1 MKKLLLILLTFIS
14 LNTFAQMQVKEGS
27 FKQIPN
33 AIMND
38 KYDHLDGNDLPMALI
53 KISTENIPEQERLRL
68 KFSGNLATQIT
79 KTPKTGQ
86 MWIYISAENA
96 TFINIMHPDYGTYK
110 YYLPEKLCD
119 FCTYEM
125 VLQYV
130 PIVREQTQE
139 PTKTQTAQN
148 NAVTFIADQENTI
161 IYIDDIAYNK
171 NLCVKA
177 FPIGSSHTWR
187 MECDLYHSENGT
199 VVITDGEPIIIE
211 RKLRKAYGFLNVKS
225 TLLSDVKIYINDN
238 EIGVTPYKSNKIK
251 SGIYKLKATKED
263 YKTIEQDVTISDGDT
278 TNIVLNMEVNY
289 ATITIA
295 ADSQSDIYIDEIYKG
310 KGTWT
315 GKLLEGNHIIESKKE
330 HHKTIVKNIQV
341 AAKDH
346 KTITLEPPT
355 FVYEN
360 ININTEPTGQINGYE
375 YVDLGLPSGTMW
387 ATSNVEMYGDLFYWG
402 IGNVKIASSKC
413 YHFDWDTF
421 NKKEYLKKIRK
432 TKRKKRISENNRYV
446 NIEGNPKYDIA
457 RSVQGRP
464 WRLPT
469 KIDFQELIDKCIWVW
484 MSQNDIYGYMVI
496 GPNLNSIFLPAAG
509 MGIGGPSGWGN
520 LEKYDINIKG
530 YYWTSVPT
538 LYGSY
543 ALYFDNVSKSVKHSD
558 DEFNIY
564 SYSVRPVFNNK
575 SKCENDTVNHKEI
588 VIITGKDGD
597 SIYIDNKYIGISP
610 VITFLPFG
618 SHKIKAIR
626 EDSTNEYVSNTV
638 SLKKR
643 ISNKS
648 GYIIKLEFKTKEK
661 QSKIIK
667 RTIVFGIFLIVVFI
681 VVFIIR
687 IKNKKDKI
695 PYIPSGTIN
704 GHEYVD
710 LGLPSGLKWATCNV
724 GANFPEEYG
733 DHFAWGE
740 TEIKD
745 EYTEENCSTYFVG
758 MIDISGNTKYDV
770 ALKKCGNIW
779 RIPTAVEIE
788 ELVKNCIWIW
798 TKRNGTNGYKVTGPN
813 GKSIFLPAAGR
824 RAKSWHYHAESS
836 GFYWSSTPNYN
847 YSTYNA
853 YNLFFNNCKCKIYNN
868 GSLDI
873 GRSIR
878 PVSN

>member
-14 LNTFAQMQVKEGS
+14 LTGSAQLQVKEGS
-27 FKQIPN
+27 FKHIPN

-38 KYDHLDGNDLPMALI
+38 KHEHLDGNDLPMALI
-53 KISTENIPEQERLRL
+53 KVSTENIPEQERLRL
-68 KFSGNLATQIT
+68 KFQGNLATQIT

-96 TFINIMHPDYGTYK
+96 TFINIMHPDYGTCK

-130 PIVREQTQE
+130 PIIKEHTQE
-139 PTKTQTAQN
+139 STKTTPN
-148 NAVTFIADQENTI
+148 NTVTFIADQENTI
-161 IYIDDIAYNK
+161 IYIDDVAYDN
-171 NLCVKA
+171 NLFVKA

-187 MECDLYHSENGT
+187 MECDLYHSESGT
-199 VVITDGEPIIIE
+199 IVITDGEPIIME

-225 TLLSDVKIYINDN
+225 ALLSDVKIYINDK
-238 EIGVTPYKSNKIK
+238 EIGVTPYKSNKIP

-263 YKTIEQDVTISDGDT
+263 YKTIEQDITISDGDT
-278 TNIVLNMEVNY
+278 TNIFLNMEVNY

-295 ADSQSDIYIDEIYKG
+295 ADSQSDIYIDDIYKG

-330 HHKTIVKNIQV
+330 YHKTIVKNIQV
-341 AAKDH
+341 IAKDH

-355 FVYEN
+355 PVYDN

-387 ATSNVEMYGDLFYWG
+387 ATSNVKMYGDLFYWG
-402 IGNVKIASSKC
+402 IGNVKIASNVC
-413 YHFDWDTF
+413 YHLDWDTF
-421 NKKEYLKKIRK
+421 NKKEHLKNIRK

-564 SYSVRPVFNNK
+564 SYSVRPVLDGK
-575 SKCENDTVNHKEI
+575 SKCKNDTVNYAKEI
-588 VIITGKDGD
+588 VIVTGKDGD
-597 SIYIDNKYIGISP
+597 NIYIDNKYIGPSP
-610 VITFLPFG
+610 LITFLTFG
-618 SHKIKAIR
+618 YHNIKAIR
-626 EDSTNEYVSNTV
+626 HDITNKYVSNTI
-638 SLKKR
+638 STKKR

-648 GYIIKLEFKTKEK
+648 GYIIELEFKTKEK

-667 RTIVFGIFLIVVFI
+667 ISVCLGIFLI

-704 GHEYVD
+704 GREYVD
-710 LGLPSGLKWATCNV
+710 LGLPSGLKWAACNV
-724 GANFPEEYG
+724 GANLPEAYG
-733 DHFAWGE
+733 VYFAWWQQDTATTNWG
-740 TEIKD
+740 D
-745 EYTEENCSTYFVG
+745 SWR
-758 MIDISGNTKYDV
+758 MPTK
-770 ALKKCGNIW
+770 A
-779 RIPTAVEIE
+779 EQE
-788 ELVKNCIWIW
+788 ELINKCKWRWIR
-798 TKRNGTNGYKVTGPN
+798 RNGVKGYKVIGPN
-813 GKSIFLPAAGR
+813 GNYIFLPAAGY
-824 RAKSWHYHAESS
+824 K
-836 GFYWSSTPNYN
+836 GFGILSEPGEDGHYWSSSSNECIIEY
-847 YSTYNA
+847 A
-853 YNLFFNNCKCKIYNN
+853 YYLYFDRWRIGPYGHRNKCNWFKK
-868 GSLDI
+868 SER
-873 GRSIR
+873 RSVR
-878 PVSN
+878 LVLK

>member
-27 FKQIPN
+27 FKHIPN

-96 TFINIMHPDYGTYK
+96 TFINIMHPDYGTCK

-161 IYIDDIAYNK
+161 IYIDDVAYDN
-171 NLCVKA
+171 NLFVKA

-187 MECDLYHSENGT
+187 MECDLYHSESGT
-199 VVITDGEPIIIE
+199 IVITDGEPIIME

-225 TLLSDVKIYINDN
+225 TLLSDVKIYLNDN

-263 YKTIEQDVTISDGDT
+263 YKTIEQDITISDGDT

-315 GKLLEGNHIIESKKE
+315 GKLLEGSYIIESKKKYHE
-330 HHKTIVKNIQV
+330 SVIKKIQII
-341 AAKDH
+341 ANDNR
-346 KTITLEPPT
+346 TITLESPT
-355 FVYEN
+355 LIYEN

-387 ATSNVEMYGDLFYWG
+387 ATDNVGPYNLEYNWYGDYFYWG
-402 IGNVKIASSKC
+402 VGNEKIASNEC
-413 YHFDWDTF
+413 YRWNTTDEYF
-421 NKKEYLKKIRK
+421 KISRKE
-432 TKRKKRISENNRYV
+432 KRRERLYKSSLDV

-469 KIDFQELIDKCIWVW
+469 KNDFQELIDECIWVW
-484 MSQNDIYGYMVI
+484 MNQNDIYGYLVI
-496 GPNLNSIFLPAAG
+496 GPNCNSIFLPAAG
-509 MGIGGPSGWGN
+509 MGSQGIGGNPK
-520 LEKYDINIKG
+520 KYNVNKLG
-530 YYWTSVPT
+530 FYWTSVPSI
-538 LYGSY
+538 YGKY
-543 ALYFDNVSKSVKHSD
+543 ALYFDEISKYVKSPHEKS
-558 DEFNIY
+558 NIQLG
-564 SYSVRPVFNNK
+564 SYYNVRPVFNNK
-575 SKCENDTVNHKEI
+575 SKYKNNSINNTKEI

-597 SIYIDNKYIGISP
+597 SIYVDNKYMGISP
-610 VITFLPFG
+610 VITFLPLG
-618 SHKIKAIR
+618 SHEIKAIR
-626 EDSTNEYVSNTV
+626 EDLTNEYVSNIVTA
-638 SLKKR
+638 KKR

-648 GYIIKLEFKTKEK
+648 GYIIELEFKTKENNK
-661 QSKIIK
+661 DFDIWHILGEINYGGWALII
-667 RTIVFGIFLIVVFI
+667 IVLI
-681 VVFIIR
+681 
-687 IKNKKDKI
+687 
-695 PYIPSGTIN
+695 
-704 GHEYVD
+704 
-710 LGLPSGLKWATCNV
+710 L
-724 GANFPEEYG
+724 
-733 DHFAWGE
+733 
-740 TEIKD
+740 
-745 EYTEENCSTYFVG
+745 
-758 MIDISGNTKYDV
+758 
-770 ALKKCGNIW
+770 
-779 RIPTAVEIE
+779 
-788 ELVKNCIWIW
+788 
-798 TKRNGTNGYKVTGPN
+798 
-813 GKSIFLPAAGR
+813 LPAIIILHIKYKKT
-824 RAKSWHYHAESS
+824 KSEKIKQWLVYIYAI
-836 GFYWSSTPNYN
+836 
-847 YSTYNA
+847 A
-853 YNLFFNNCKCKIYNN
+853 YLLFISALC
-868 GSLDI
+868 S
-873 GRSIR
+873 
-878 PVSN
+878 